1 MGGKK
6 RQGIATE
13 AKDLADKQFKD
24 FQAQSKAQKTIL
36 DKQKQEYKD
45 IKFTNPYES
54 MQNQFAEN
62 VYEDM
67 TVNQQQ
73 AQFQAQQG
81 AQQRANIMQG
91 LRGSAGGSGIASL
104 AQSMANQGQLQTQQ
118 ISASIGAQEA
128 QNQLMRGKGQL
139 QVQSGAS
146 AVDLQKRAGDAA
158 VQQAESAKTGT
169 LLGMEYGA
177 MAGINEGKQAAM
189 ANQMSA
195 IQLEAEMKSSKTQA
209 NASMWGGVVG
219 SLLGA
224 GGGAAAAAITK
235 CLLPDMIVKLSSGEK
250 ITVAKLNEED
260 VIYGDDKQT
269 NIEHIIKQHL
279 RESYYLINNE
289 LKITGDHPVWVNGDW
304 KLVENLEIDDKI
316 NNVKIKD
323 LMYIEG
329 QVDTVYIKTT
339 NGVIDVYSNDN
350 VYKVSGDYDLP
361 QNLDVEF
368 KKID

>member
-6 RQGIATE
+6 RQAIATE
-13 AKDLADKQFKD
+13 AKELADVQFKD

-139 QVQSGAS
+139 QVQTGAA
-146 AVDLQKRAGDAA
+146 AVDLQKRQGDAM

-177 MAGINEGKQAAM
+177 MAGINQGKQAAM

-195 IQLEAEMKSSKTQA
+195 VQLEAEMQSSASAA
-209 NASMWGGVVG
+209 NKGVWGSAIGALGSDRKLKKNINKIGESLSGLNIYSFNYKDTKYGEGLFQGVMSDEIPQEAVHRVDGYDAVDYSM
-219 SLLGA
+219 
-224 GGGAAAAAITK
+224 
-235 CLLPDMIVKLSSGEK
+235 
-250 ITVAKLNEED
+250 
-260 VIYGDDKQT
+260 
-269 NIEHIIKQHL
+269 
-279 RESYYLINNE
+279 
-289 LKITGDHPVWVNGDW
+289 
-304 KLVENLEIDDKI
+304 
-316 NNVKIKD
+316 
-323 LMYIEG
+323 
-329 QVDTVYIKTT
+329 
-339 NGVIDVYSNDN
+339 
-350 VYKVSGDYDLP
+350 
-361 QNLDVEF
+361 LDVEF
-368 KKID
+368 KKIY